1 MVKDV
6 MRALVASSKE
16 RAESR
21 LTEAQAR
28 ALAAWWGGRYERKVS
43 PGAPAGGHGVIL
55 TAAAREN
62 GSARSPEITVFSLEE
77 ARALEKSR
85 EAVNPHSPDWAG

>member
-1 MVKDV
+1 MVKNV

-16 RAESR
+16 RAATK

-28 ALAAWWGGRYERKVS
+28 ALAAWWGGRYESRVG
-43 PGAPAGGHGVIL
+43 PGAPADGHGVIL
-55 TAAAREN
+55 TAARVN
-62 GSARSPEITVFSLEE
+62 GSAPSPEITVFSLEE

-85 EAVNPHSPDWAG
+85 ESVNPHSPDWVG